1 MSTIAYKCPNC
12 GGELSFDPDLQG
24 YHCIYCDSNFTQE
37 ELMRRLGNQQEVHQE
52 TFSSTIARDYYCP
65 NCGAEIVT
73 DENTVASFCYYCQ
86 APVIMRDRVE
96 GRFAPDYVLPFQ
108 ISRKKAQDIFSNW
121 IKKKRFVPRSF
132 YSKDQIEKM
141 TGVYFPFLLYNATVH
156 ADIDAVGTKRTTRR
170 SGDYQEVTERLYQI
184 TDSGDMS
191 IENLSKIALSKT
203 NKILVEGVQPFDFS
217 KKEPFASSYLS
228 GFFAEKKDME
238 RENLQDAV
246 YQEVQNYARRKI
258 DGNYAQYSRIDYNQK
273 DIRINQEEWKYALLP
288 VWTITYNDRNKNK
301 IYYFSIN
308 GQNGR
313 VIGDLPIDQKKL
325 WFTTIMT
332 GVLVFSIFCLIFYFL
347 L

>member
-1 MSTIAYKCPNC
+1 
-12 GGELSFDPDLQG
+12 
-24 YHCIYCDSNFTQE
+24 
-37 ELMRRLGNQQEVHQE
+37 
-52 TFSSTIARDYYCP
+52 
-65 NCGAEIVT
+65 
-73 DENTVASFCYYCQ
+73 
-86 APVIMRDRVE
+86 
-96 GRFAPDYVLPFQ
+96 
-108 ISRKKAQDIFSNW
+108 
-121 IKKKRFVPRSF
+121 
-132 YSKDQIEKM
+132 
-141 TGVYFPFLLYNATVH
+141 
-156 ADIDAVGTKRTTRR
+156 
-170 SGDYQEVTERLYQI
+170 
-184 TDSGDMS
+184 MS

-258 DGNYAQYSRIDYNQK
+258 DGNYA
-273 DIRINQEEWKYALLP
+273 LLP

-332 GVLVFSIFCLIFYFL
+332 GVLVFAIFCLIFYFL